1 MSIIEPIPGAYE
13 GSTDLYLVDGEYYR
27 TGKDSFGVST
37 YAQQLVGRPSD
48 PEVPIQMNAQE
59 FSNISRGWTW
69 LDKAQTPGADLRVF
83 MPSVDSLIANL
94 GPLAAQ
100 DPSMQRLFAGIP
112 QGEFLLPNGEMDVLA
127 LETAYRQT
135 DYYNSTTNKA
145 RQWGQSS
152 DADRAVQVA
161 NELSTIAEMW
171 RLYTGQNV
179 TLPDT
184 MAELDDNPVFKGWL
198 TKAYQLA
205 QGNINQAT
213 LLNKWLHPI
222 AEQIEGSPWSRRLLE
237 EERAGKQEVIDLET
251 KKGEIRDV
259 GNRYGLSLSNEMV
272 TKYGNDIINNELS
285 DEELEQKLD
294 EQSLVLY
301 PNKPIGMDWV
311 TYADPWRRVHAELYE
326 TSMPDHTDSDLAKAL
341 ADGSSLSDYRTT
353 IRKSNRWLGTENAR
367 DSLISEL
374 SLAGRRMGFG

>member
-152 DADRAVQVA
+152 DAERSVQVA

>member
-37 YAQQLVGRPSD
+37 YVQQLVGRPSD

-69 LDKAQTPGADLRVF
+69 LDKAQTPGADLRAF
-83 MPSVDSLIANL
+83 MPSVDSLIVNL

-112 QGEFLLPNGEMDVLA
+112 QGEFLLPNGEIDGLA

-145 RQWGQSS
+145 RLWSESS
-152 DADRAVQVA
+152 DAERQVQVA
-161 NELSTIAEMW
+161 NELSTIAELW
-171 RLYTGQNV
+171 RIFTGQNV

-184 MAELDDNPVFKGWL
+184 MAELDDNPMFKGWRD
-198 TKAYQLA
+198 KAYQLA
-205 QGNINQAT
+205 QGFINQAT
-213 LLNKWLHPI
+213 LLNKWLQPM

-251 KKGEIRDV
+251 KKGEIRDI
-259 GNRYGLSLSNEMV
+259 GNRYGLSLSNEMI

-341 ADGSSLSDYRTT
+341 ADGSSLSDYRKT
-353 IRKSNRWLGTENAR
+353 IRKTNRWLGTQNAR

>member
-152 DADRAVQVA
+152 DAERSVQVA

-184 MAELDDNPVFKGWL
+184 MAELDDNPVFKGWV

-259 GNRYGLSLSNEMV
+259 GNRYGLSLSNEMI
-272 TKYGNDIINNELS
+272 TKYGNDIINNEMS